1 MKYGYPDLNGVITDP
16 EKALDRIL
24 KGYFYSDTRKLS
36 LDLPTNSLRSDMVD
50 GNDHVGNI
58 KRSLD
63 YILSCYFD
71 VYVVEVNELE
81 VVGNNRH
88 IELMI
93 SITDEGAYVTFDN
106 ILKLDNGSLR
116 KIVGKGHL

>member
-58 KRSLD
+58 KQSLD

-93 SITDEGAYVTFDN
+93 SITDEGTYVTFDN

-116 KIVGKGHL
+116 KIVGKEHL